1 MKNTLKKT
9 AALFTMVFFIAAASV
24 QVQGQTSCELTRTHG
39 QGFTT
44 SIESVVE
51 DCDGGFEIK
60 LRLEH
65 DGCSGPSCKEL
76 SNYAVEAQAGTYSD
90 ISVGDVVG
98 GFNYGQ
104 IETGNLGS
112 KIPFDGFK
120 VDGVSGIGDG
130 NAGSFVITY
139 TLSELQDQRVST
151 KAGPN
156 TDIVTFEK
164 SDFEDFLL
172 CAGTGCGG
180 GEVINEY
187 PASGPGTLAYEDL
200 WPSKGD
206 FDFNDVVIDY
216 QFEVTS
222 NNSNEV
228 QSIVATFELRAFGA
242 GFRNGFGF
250 QLDGSVQPSDINV
263 SGYSLTENYIT
274 LNANGTEANQSLPTI
289 IVFDNAYNEMQHPGS
304 GIGINTTPGS
314 PYVAPATFTITIE
327 FTGNNP
333 SYDDLNLASFKPF
346 IIVDRDRN
354 REVHLPGNAPTDLAD
369 MSLFGTSND
378 DSDSSQDRWYVTQ
391 NNLPWAINI
400 VERAD
405 YPVEKT
411 EIIEAY
417 LKFADWAQSGGNAY
431 QDWFSNPAI
440 DYRNASNIY
449 DEN

>member
-1 MKNTLKKT
+1 MKNTFKIT
-9 AALFTMVFFIAAASV
+9 AALFTMVFFLIAASV
-24 QVQGQTSCELTRTHG
+24 QVQGQSSCELSRTHG

-44 SIESVVE
+44 SIESVVQ

-76 SNYAVEAQAGTYSD
+76 SNYAIEAQNGTYSD
-90 ISVGDVVG
+90 ISVGDVAG
-98 GFNYGQ
+98 GFSYGN

-112 KIPFDGFK
+112 QIPFDGIK
-120 VDGVSGIGDG
+120 VDGVSGIGNG
-130 NAGSFVITY
+130 NAGSFVVTY

-156 TDIVTFEK
+156 TDIVNFEK

-172 CAGTGCGG
+172 CAGTGCGD

-187 PASGPGTLAYEDL
+187 PAEGPGTLAYEDL

-222 NNSNEV
+222 NNANQV
-228 QSIVATFELRAFGA
+228 QSIEATFELRAFGA
-242 GFRNGFGF
+242 GYRNGFGF
-250 QLDGSVQPSDINV
+250 QLTGGVESSDISV
-263 SGYSLTENYIT
+263 SGFSLTENYIT
-274 LNANGTEANQSLPTI
+274 LDGNGTEANQSLPTI

-304 GIGINTTPGS
+304 GIGVNTTPGA
-314 PYVAPATFTITIE
+314 PYVAPASFTITID
-327 FTGNNP
+327 FTDGDY
-333 SYDDLNLASFKPF
+333 SYDDLDLASFKPF
-346 IIVDRDRN
+346 IIVDRDRS

-369 MSLFGTSND
+369 MSLFGTSD
-378 DSDSSQDRWYVTQ
+378 DNSDSSQNRWFVTE

-400 VERAD
+400 IESFE
-405 YPVEKT
+405 YPTEKT

-417 LKFADWAQSGGNAY
+417 LKFTDWALSGGNAY
-431 QDWFSNPAI
+431 PDWFSNPAN
-440 DYRNASNIY
+440 DYRNPANIY
-449 DEN
+449 EQN